1 MDAGR
6 IEGRW
11 ESKKESRREGR
22 EEKRKKG
29 RVDECMDRWEDGQ
42 KVVTGR
48 SADGRV

>member
-22 EEKRKKG
+22 EEKRKLRSICQG
-29 RVDECMDRWEDGQ
+29 HGAYSEALE
-42 KVVTGR
+42 TG
-48 SADGRV
+48 DI